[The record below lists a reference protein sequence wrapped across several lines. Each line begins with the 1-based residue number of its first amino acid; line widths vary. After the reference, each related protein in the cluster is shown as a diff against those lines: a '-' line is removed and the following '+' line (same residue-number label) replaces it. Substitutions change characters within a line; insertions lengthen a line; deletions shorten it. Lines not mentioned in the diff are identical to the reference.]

1 MLRRYWKRVIT
12 SLKGLFETIEHMFKN
27 DFKILEEE
35 VHGRKLVYL
44 DNAATSQK
52 PQQVLDAIMEAYTT
66 WNSNIHRGVHHLSQI
81 ATMRHEEARQKVAAF
96 IGAKSSDEII
106 FTKGTTD
113 GINALAF
120 SLGEKPNSGESIS
133 GREESGKIKEESGK
147 IKEESGKIKE
157 DESLGK
163 AYIGAGDEI
172 IVSGL
177 EHHSNIVPWQ
187 MLCART
193 KAVLRHIPLREDLS
207 LDIEAFKGLLSEKT
221 KLVSIAHVS
230 NVLGTIQP
238 IEEII
243 RLAHERGVPVC
254 IDGAQSVPH
263 MQVDVQKLD
272 CDFMVFS
279 GHKMYGPTGIGV
291 LYGKREWLEKLPP
304 HEGGGEMINHV
315 RWSGTSYNELP
326 YKFEAGTPNFI
337 GSYGLGK
344 AIEYMQGVGM
354 EAIEAHE
361 RELSEYCEAQLKQIE
376 GMHIYAEGQKKAG
389 VVSFNVYSKGKLI
402 HPYDIGMLLDQ
413 QGVAVRTGHHCAEP
427 LIDEIGVPGTV
438 RVSFGLYN
446 DKEDIDAFIEALR
459 KALMMLA

>member
-1 MLRRYWKRVIT
+1 MNREDFSI
-12 SLKGLFETIEHMFKN
+12 LKQQ
-27 DFKILEEE
+27 
-35 VHGRKLVYL
+35 VHGRQLVYL

-52 PQQVLDAIMEAYTT
+52 PQHVLDAIMEAYTT
-66 WNSNIHRGVHHLSQI
+66 WNSNIHRGVHHLSQV
-81 ATMRHEEARQKVAAF
+81 ATIHHEEARKAVAAF

-113 GINALAF
+113 GLNALAF
-120 SLGEKPNSGESIS
+120 SFGE
-133 GREESGKIKEESGK
+133 
-147 IKEESGKIKE
+147 
-157 DESLGK
+157 
-163 AYIGAGDEI
+163 AYIHEGDEI

-187 MLCART
+187 MLCERK
-193 KAVLRHIPLREDLS
+193 KAVLKHIPLKDDLS
-207 LDIEAFKGLLSEKT
+207 IDIEAFKGLLSEKT

-243 RLAHERGVPVC
+243 RLAHEKSIPVC

-263 MQVDVQKLD
+263 MRVNVQALD
-272 CDFMVFS
+272 CDFLAFS

-291 LYGKREWLEKLPP
+291 LYGKREWLDKIPP

-315 RWSGTSYNELP
+315 RWSGTTYNDLP

-337 GSYGLGK
+337 GSYALHK
-344 AIEYMQGVGM
+344 AIEYINSIAW

-361 RELSEYCEAQLKQIE
+361 QELTAYCEQQLSAMK
-376 GMHIYAEGQKKAG
+376 GVCIYGAGQPKAG
-389 VVSFNVYSKGKLI
+389 VISFNLYNGKDLI
-402 HPYDIGMLLDQ
+402 HPFDVGTLLDQ

-427 LIDEIGVPGTV
+427 LIDAIGVPGTV

-446 DKEDIDAFIEALR
+446 DKADVDAFITALQR
-459 KALMMLA
+459 AQSMLM